1 MSVGGG
7 TGKFIAKKVRK
18 VRWKPKSDTSQTSSN
33 IFVTGSW
40 DDQSNEVT
48 VWRCPS
54 QGPVEGGEPG
64 SEPTSVASISHT
76 GDVTGMSWLNPDTL
90 LLSSST
96 GCLSLHRLSRLPS
109 SRPDSYRLELCLDW
123 PHLHT
128 AAGGGGATGISCHGD
143 HMVSVGEDG
152 KMNLL
157 NYKQRPA
164 VRVWDHADSCSITDV
179 TFTKASEVV
188 TSNMRGQL
196 KLWDLRSNQQQ
207 PATTFLL
214 SSDQVAVT
222 CLARHPTQCH
232 ILVSGGDDGV
242 LGVWD
247 LRQGK
252 YPVTLLSAHQS
263 PVSEVTFHQ
272 EQPDHLFT
280 CSQGGEVWHWNG
292 ASIKRG
298 TNTSLLHNASAT
310 LDNLNTTSPWLSTE
324 AVKHKVETHSL
335 VTKQHLPVNS
345 VDVLGHSVVFG
356 GDNEAFYVLNNVIL

>member
-1 MSVGGG
+1 MSGGGG

-40 DDQSNEVT
+40 DDDRNEVRL
-48 VWRCPS
+48 WKCNA
-54 QGPVEGGEPG
+54 EGADSSDG
-64 SEPTSVASISHT
+64 EPTSVASVPVT
-76 GDVTGMSWLNPDTL
+76 GDVTGLTWLNPDQFLVSSSSGSLSLYRSSHSSSSSHSL
-90 LLSSST
+90 LL
-96 GCLSLHRLSRLPS
+96 G
-109 SRPDSYRLELCLDW
+109 LDW
-123 PHLHT
+123 PLLHS
-128 AAGGGGATGISCHGD
+128 AGGGGCSAVASHGD
-143 HMVSVGEDG
+143 NVVTVGEDG
-152 KMNLL
+152 RMNLV
-157 NYKQRPA
+157 NARQRPT
-164 VRVWDHADSCSITDV
+164 VRVWENADSCSITDV

-188 TSNMRGQL
+188 SSNMRGQL

-207 PATTFLL
+207 PSNTFLL
-214 SSDQVAVT
+214 SSHQVAVT

-232 ILVSGGDDGV
+232 ILVSGGVDGV

-263 PVSEVTFHQ
+263 PVSEVSFHQ
-272 EQPDHLFT
+272 DQPDHLFT

-298 TNTSLLHNASAT
+298 TNTSLLHNNSVT

-335 VTKQHLPVNS
+335 VTKQPLPVNS